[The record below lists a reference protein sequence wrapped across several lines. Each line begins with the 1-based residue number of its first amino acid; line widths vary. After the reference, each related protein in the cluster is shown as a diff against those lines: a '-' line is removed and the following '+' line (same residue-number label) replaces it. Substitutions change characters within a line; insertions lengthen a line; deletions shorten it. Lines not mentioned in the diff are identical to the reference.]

1 MVEKERKEIS
11 IKDVDPD
18 IFEKVILF
26 IYTKYDRNRMFNFD
40 VMHQLEGML
49 DAAER
54 FDMED
59 LKTEVKDVV
68 EEFISEKGDL
78 NTREFLV
85 NTGTLAELYNA
96 EELLDLA
103 ASEIVDNGSN
113 LEKKEVAN
121 SPGLA
126 VAVMAKFRIKMANN
140 FVKLVD
146 VIKKRDKKIVGLRM
160 MVETAHFL
168 QEA

>member
-18 IFEKVILF
+18 VFEKVILF